1 MGFGRELQQTPL
13 SLHFTMKDRPVFIG
27 ALSGWSKEMW
37 LWEETW
43 RESLTFSCIQ
53 KSFNAS
59 KDIQGWVDTVN
70 LNLLTQNQY
79 LFYLLVHR
87 FDTTAKT
94 NKHYKNK
101 TEQTIGRIAAG
112 FDIYRRIGWNL
123 FRTVKIV
130 SKSHISCWI
139 LLKETVQV
147 IFNRKLEQGLAV
159 AGLVVKK
166 QNKRV
171 QEKWQ
176 KLW

>member
-1 MGFGRELQQTPL
+1 MYHTAD
-13 SLHFTMKDRPVFIG
+13 K
-27 ALSGWSKEMW
+27 KEMW

-94 NKHYKNK
+94 NKQTNITK
-101 TEQTIGRIAAG
+101 TKKQNRINFIGSITAG
-112 FDIYRRIGWNL
+112 FEIYRRIGWNL
-123 FRTVKIV
+123 FRTDKTV
-130 SKSHISCWI
+130 SKPHNPCWI

-147 IFNRKLEQGLAV
+147 IFNQKLEQDLAV

-171 QEKWQ
+171 QENV
-176 KLW
+176 

>member
-1 MGFGRELQQTPL
+1 MVESYNKHRSL
-13 SLHFTMKDRPVFIG
+13 SSISQWRTGLFSSEHWADV
-27 ALSGWSKEMW
+27 SYGWSKEMW

-79 LFYLLVHR
+79 LSYLLVHR
-87 FDTTAKT
+87 FDTTAKP

-101 TEQTIGRIAAG
+101 TEPTLLAALLLVLT
-112 FDIYRRIGWNL
+112 FTEESVEICFVL
-123 FRTVKIV
+123 LKL

-139 LLKETVQV
+139 LLKNSSSH
-147 IFNRKLEQGLAV
+147 I
-159 AGLVVKK
+159 
-166 QNKRV
+166 
-171 QEKWQ
+171 
-176 KLW
+176 